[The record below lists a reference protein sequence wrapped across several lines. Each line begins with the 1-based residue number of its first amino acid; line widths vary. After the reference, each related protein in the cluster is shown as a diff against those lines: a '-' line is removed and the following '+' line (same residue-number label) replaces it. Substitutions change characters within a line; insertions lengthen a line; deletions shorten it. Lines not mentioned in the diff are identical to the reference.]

1 MEYNELLEEAK
12 RRYPIGTVF
21 KIVHIPSNICEVKNH
36 ETYPVHN
43 EKIINFYI
51 TKPIGECFGAS
62 VYKDGEWA
70 EIVSLP
76 DVITTNENYK
86 YLIKLF
92 RKLNIK

>member
-21 KIVHIPSNICEVKNH
+21 KVVHMPYYVVEVNNH
-36 ETYPVHN
+36 EPYPIHDEN
-43 EKIINFYI
+43 TINFYI
-51 TKPIGECFGAS
+51 TEPINGCLGAS

-70 EIVSLP
+70 EIVSLG
-76 DVITTNENYK
+76 VIIPINEDYK

-92 RKLNIK
+92 KKLKIK

>member
-1 MEYNELLEEAK
+1 MEYSELLKEAK

-21 KIVHIPSNICEVKNH
+21 KVVHIPSNICEVKNH

-51 TKPIGECFGAS
+51 TNPVGNCEGAS
-62 VYKDGEWA
+62 VYKDGKWA
-70 EIVSLP
+70 EIVSLG
-76 DVITTNENYK
+76 VIIPINEDYK

-92 RKLNIK
+92 KKLKIK